1 MRILFVSSEIY
12 PLAKS
17 GGLADVSAAL
27 PMALTD
33 LGADMHLLLPGYPLA
48 LETAANKSVELEIAD
63 FMSSGPTRL
72 IAARPPD
79 TGLPLWLIDCPA
91 LFRRPGGLYQDV
103 HGADWPDNAKRFA
116 VLSHAAAL
124 LARGAWLPDWHADIV
139 HANDWHAGLIA
150 PLIAFAAGK
159 KPGTVFTLHN
169 LAYQGTFPPTV
180 FPDLSLPESIYDP
193 DGVEFYGKVSFLKAG
208 IRYSDQ
214 ITTVSPTYAREAL
227 TPDFGCGLDGLL
239 QSRRQDFT
247 VILNGVDYGI
257 WDPTN
262 DRHLP
267 QSYGPRSI
275 AGKRRCKE
283 DLQHALNLDP
293 VPDVPLLIYMSR
305 MTSQKMTD
313 VLLEALPAI
322 LDRGVQL
329 AVLGKGNPSLEE
341 QLQSAGRRYAGRV
354 ATRIGYD
361 EDLAH
366 RFQAGADS
374 LLHPSRFEPCGLTQ
388 LYAMRYGT
396 LPIVR
401 RVGGLADTIV
411 DANDRTMRDGTATG
425 FTFEEATAVSMV
437 EALDRALSIYRQPVL
452 WRKVQRTAMVR
463 DFGWEQSARRYLE
476 IYRRCALDFAA
487 AGHRIERVDRVATAQ
502 FSDSEGHARA
512 VQSTVSRQSRRSG

>member
-1 MRILFVSSEIY
+1 LRILFVSSEIY

-48 LETAANKSVELEIAD
+48 LEKAANKSVELEIGD
-63 FMSSGPTRL
+63 FMGSGLTRL
-72 IAARPPD
+72 IAARTPD

-91 LFRRPGGLYQDV
+91 LFRRPGGLYQDG

-124 LARGAWLPDWHADIV
+124 LARGAWLPDWQADVV

-150 PLIAFAAGK
+150 PLIAFGSGK

-180 FPDLSLPESIYDP
+180 FPDLGLPKSIYDP

-214 ITTVSPTYAREAL
+214 ITTVSPTYAREVL
-227 TPDFGCGLDGLL
+227 TSESGCGLDGLL
-239 QSRRQDFT
+239 QSRRQNFT
-247 VILNGVDYGI
+247 GILNGVDYDT
-257 WDPTN
+257 WDPSN

-267 QSYGPRSI
+267 QSYGARSI
-275 AGKRRCKE
+275 GGKRRCKE
-283 DLQHALNLDP
+283 DLQLALNLDP
-293 VPDVPLLIYMSR
+293 VDVPLLIYMSR

-313 VLLEALPAI
+313 VLLEALPAL
-322 LDRGVQL
+322 LDRSVQL
-329 AVLGKGNPSLEE
+329 AVLGKGDPSLEE
-341 QLQSAGRRYAGRV
+341 QLQSAGRRYAGRL

-361 EDLAH
+361 EGLAH
-366 RFQAGADS
+366 RFQAGADI

-396 LPIVR
+396 LPIAR

-425 FTFEEATAVSMV
+425 FTFEEATAASMV

-452 WRKVQRTAMVR
+452 WRKVQRTAMTR

-476 IYRRCALDFAA
+476 IYRRCTLDFAA
-487 AGHRIERVDRVATAQ
+487 ADDRIERADRVGTAQ
-502 FSDSEGHARA
+502 FSDSKGLARA
-512 VQSTVSRQSRRSG
+512 VQSTASRQSRRSG